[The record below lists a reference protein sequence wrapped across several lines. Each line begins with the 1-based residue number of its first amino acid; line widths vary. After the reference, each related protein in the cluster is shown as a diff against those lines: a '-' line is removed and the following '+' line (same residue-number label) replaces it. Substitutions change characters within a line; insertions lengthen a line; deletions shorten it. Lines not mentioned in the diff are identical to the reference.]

1 MPGRIDMP
9 KYLQDLCS
17 GAVFICI
24 GLAFGLQYSQLSGV
38 SRIFPEAL
46 ISLISLG
53 GFYYFIKGFVRRGKE
68 KAEGTGEAE
77 SKERFLF
84 MRLVYILFSALML
97 IFLIEYLGFYS
108 ASFLFLFISHAYL
121 ANKKNGKMKT
131 MRDGLVFSLAFVSA
145 VWFLFHYVLLVPTPA
160 GFLI

>member
-1 MPGRIDMP
+1 MP

-53 GFYYFIKGFVRRGKE
+53 GFYYVIKGFIRYGKE
-68 KAEGTGEAE
+68 KSGGAGDAGA
-77 SKERFLF
+77 KERFLF
-84 MRLVYILFSALML
+84 MRLAYILLSALML
-97 IFLIEYLGFYS
+97 IFLIEFLGFYS

-121 ANKKNGKMKT
+121 ANKKSGRAKI
-131 MRDGLVFSLAFVSA
+131 MRSGFVFSLAFVFA

-160 GFLI
+160 GLLI

>member
-1 MPGRIDMP
+1 MSAEERKSQRNRG
-9 KYLQDLCS
+9 S
-17 GAVFICI
+17 GIKRAVFVHALGI
-24 GLAFGLQYSQLSGV
+24 YS
-38 SRIFPEAL
+38 
-46 ISLISLG
+46 
-53 GFYYFIKGFVRRGKE
+53 
-68 KAEGTGEAE
+68 
-77 SKERFLF
+77 
-84 MRLVYILFSALML
+84 FSALML

-160 GFLI
+160 GLLI